1 MQLSFEF
8 FPPKTDTGLENLIH
22 VADTLSS
29 FQPEYFSVTYGAG
42 GSAQTQTMNTV
53 NQLRLQTSQKIVPHI
68 SCVGA
73 TKNSISALLN
83 DYQKMQIKKLVVLRG
98 DATEIHTVNEFPY
111 ATDLIYFIRETTG
124 AYFNIDVA
132 VYPECH
138 PQSSNLNNDLLYF
151 KKKVEAGANGA
162 ITQYFYD
169 ANAYDYLLENCA
181 RLQINIPIV
190 PGIMPITN
198 VAQLQRFSALCGAE
212 LPKWL
217 RNQLDSFGSDETAIT
232 QFGVDLIAKLC
243 EQLKRLGAPGLHFYT
258 LNKAQA
264 CIKILEH
271 QLLLHSHVRAA
282 D

>member
-138 PQSSNLNNDLLYF
+138 PQSSNLNN
-151 KKKVEAGANGA
+151 
-162 ITQYFYD
+162 
-169 ANAYDYLLENCA
+169 YLLENCA